1 MRLPIAIAAA
11 ASAVAAFQAANNTP
25 AKADPYRWCANYGA
39 RGASNCYF
47 MTFGQCRAALA
58 GNGGYCVLNNFY
70 DGLPVVT
77 PDDVL
82 RRRFR

>member
-1 MRLPIAIAAA
+1 MRVLFAATA
-11 ASAVAAFQAANNTP
+11 VLFALACSSATG